1 MANSPAVFLAVC
13 ESFRREAESIAGG
26 EGFEDVSVQLRPA
39 NCGRPRPCWE
49 AIVGDRLAQRPFAKL
64 CVAGGS
70 CVRHLVE
77 SNPDP
82 ARIEIGGTNRCLYLL
97 AGQDYV
103 DDCRSRGLYVIGP
116 GWLDDWEEHMRNWG
130 FDAARAREFFGES
143 IGGLLLLDTGL
154 YPNAPVRLKELSEFV
169 ALPASSVRVGVD
181 MFRLWASERVL
192 RWRRESAEA
201 ARDAALAETRRVS
214 AHSTMV
220 IDLMSRLA
228 SVHTEAEVIERG
240 IDLCTIL
247 FAPERVAFDGRALA
261 ADLPDASWTS
271 SGLGFRI
278 RMRRGKEDF
287 GVFEV
292 DGVAFPESKERCLA
306 TALSIG
312 GVMALAIGNARSY
325 QALEVEKYRAEAA
338 RRAKS
343 EFLANMSHEIR
354 TPMNGVIAMTELLLG
369 TGLNDEQRQYAEIV
383 RSSGDALM
391 SIIDDILDF
400 SKIEA
405 GKLELEALDFNLR
418 NLLGDLAATLA
429 VKAHEKGI
437 ELLCGADPAVPT
449 LLRGDP
455 RRLRQILTNLVGNA
469 IKFTQQGE
477 VALRVSLEEE
487 RAAECQ
493 LRFSVRDTGIG
504 IPRDKVGLLF
514 AKFSQVDAST
524 TRRFGGTGLG
534 LAISKQLA
542 AMMGG
547 EVGFESEE
555 GKGSEFW
562 FTVRLGKQA
571 GQAETS
577 RP

>member
-1 MANSPAVFLAVC
+1 
-13 ESFRREAESIAGG
+13 
-26 EGFEDVSVQLRPA
+26 
-39 NCGRPRPCWE
+39 
-49 AIVGDRLAQRPFAKL
+49 
-64 CVAGGS
+64 
-70 CVRHLVE
+70 
-77 SNPDP
+77 
-82 ARIEIGGTNRCLYLL
+82 
-97 AGQDYV
+97 
-103 DDCRSRGLYVIGP
+103 
-116 GWLDDWEEHMRNWG
+116 
-130 FDAARAREFFGES
+130 
-143 IGGLLLLDTGL
+143 
-154 YPNAPVRLKELSEFV
+154 
-169 ALPASSVRVGVD
+169 
-181 MFRLWASERVL
+181 
-192 RWRRESAEA
+192 
-201 ARDAALAETRRVS
+201 
-214 AHSTMV
+214 
-220 IDLMSRLA
+220 
-228 SVHTEAEVIERG
+228 
-240 IDLCTIL
+240 
-247 FAPERVAFDGRALA
+247 
-261 ADLPDASWTS
+261 
-271 SGLGFRI
+271 
-278 RMRRGKEDF
+278 MRRGKEDF